1 MNFMTNNAHSPCVGV
16 CVLEPKWSAYC
27 IGCFRMTIEISNWAE
42 YSDEEKSQ
50 INKRIEQLRKEEPEE
65 YPYYK

>member
-1 MNFMTNNAHSPCVGV
+1 MTMNNAHSPCVGV
-16 CVLEPKWSAYC
+16 CVLEPKWGAYC